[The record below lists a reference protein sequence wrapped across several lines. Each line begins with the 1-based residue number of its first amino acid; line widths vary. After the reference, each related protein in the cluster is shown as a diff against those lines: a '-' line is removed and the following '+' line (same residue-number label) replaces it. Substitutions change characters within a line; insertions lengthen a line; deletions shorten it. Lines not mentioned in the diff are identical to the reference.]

1 VKVAGVA
8 CLAGLVLAGCS
19 GGNGGDHA
27 GPTVPSAKLRRAVL
41 QSADL
46 PSVFTQFSGGKIVG
60 SDTQPGPREDLER
73 FGRLGGWEARYRRS
87 GSSTT
92 RGPLVV
98 ASFADAFPGTDG
110 AQDDLRA
117 YEDQFKR
124 TVASSGGSARL
135 LDPPSVGDEALALER
150 TLQGTPSTVYFTVAW
165 RYGNVT
171 ASVAVDGFE
180 GKLTLS
186 EALAVARKQQ
196 QRIVP
201 LTR

>member
-1 VKVAGVA
+1 
-8 CLAGLVLAGCS
+8 
-19 GGNGGDHA
+19 
-27 GPTVPSAKLRRAVL
+27 
-41 QSADL
+41 
-46 PSVFTQFSGGKIVG
+46 
-60 SDTQPGPREDLER
+60 
-73 FGRLGGWEARYRRS
+73 
-87 GSSTT
+87 
-92 RGPLVV
+92 
-98 ASFADAFPGTDG
+98 
-110 AQDDLRA
+110 
-117 YEDQFKR
+117 
-124 TVASSGGSARL
+124 VASSGGSARL

-171 ASVAVDGFE
+171 SSVAVDGFE